1 MHISYCICA
10 GDYAKGLNISAFSS
24 IQEIDPEYHPKF
36 LSLSGSV
43 MSIQSVY
50 DKIVLSESA
59 NEDSCSDEE
68 SKQQMSRHD
77 DMEAMVG
84 LLPPGDQRHADVGEK
99 ESYSGS
105 VAQPEVGSVEEK
117 SNYATSPPLVELYKL
132 EDTFDH
138 NNAME
143 SMVREDSLGFCG
155 DLDDEGVH
163 DYTTE
168 SDLENHG
175 EIADTDIQDCPSS
188 DCCTKSTESN
198 RLSSWCREHQHTLE
212 SGSEYYSTA
221 TSSGY
226 GSYLAKSE
234 GSTFSLDDAESLN
247 EHKEQS
253 LHPESN
259 IAGISTLTSTY
270 QTSFSVNDTAATDSS
285 NAYSYAFQHAE
296 EVDLESEANGA
307 TSQSQ
312 NGDEYPL
319 PDGGIDCGLDTHQ
332 TTDYVNSVDND
343 SFLKDVKFDIV
354 VS

>member
-1 MHISYCICA
+1 
-10 GDYAKGLNISAFSS
+10 
-24 IQEIDPEYHPKF
+24 
-36 LSLSGSV
+36 

-59 NEDSCSDEE
+59 NEDSYSDEE
-68 SKQQMSRHD
+68 SKQQMSIHD

-84 LLPPGDQRHADVGEK
+84 LLPPGDQRHADVEEK
-99 ESYSGS
+99 ESYSDS
-105 VAQPEVGSVEEK
+105 VAQPEVGSAEEK
-117 SNYATSPPLVELYKL
+117 SNYATSPPLVESYKL

-143 SMVREDSLGFCG
+143 SMWREDSLGFCG
-155 DLDDEGVH
+155 DFDDKGAH

-175 EIADTDIQDCPSS
+175 GIADTDIQDCPSS
-188 DCCTKSTESN
+188 DCCTKSTEIN
-198 RLSSWCREHQHTLE
+198 RLSSGCREHQQILE

-247 EHKEQS
+247 EHEEQS

-296 EVDLESEANGA
+296 EVDPESEANGA

-312 NGDEYPL
+312 NGDKNPL
-319 PDGGIDCGLDTHQ
+319 PDGGIDCGLDIHQ